1 MSLRQ
6 NAVATAGQEINH
18 KQTLLAIPLAGVCLL
33 LATLSGW
40 NALRLYYWSRKQMS
54 TAARLQTAV
63 REIHHRVNNNL
74 QILSAMV
81 DLSSQNGEHSAN
93 GKTAC
98 RIGQHL

>member
-18 KQTLLAIPLAGVCLL
+18 KQTLLAIPLAGVCLV
-33 LATLSGW
+33 LASLSCW
-40 NALRLYYWSRKQMS
+40 NALRLYYWSRKQMR

-81 DLSSQNGEHSAN
+81 DISSENGSDPAN
-93 GKTAC
+93 TKTAC
-98 RIGQHL
+98 RVGQQ